1 MKTHYLL
8 VILTLIWSTAV
19 YSGLYRWV
27 DEAGKVHYGD
37 RIPPAYA
44 QNGHTKLYK
53 NGLTKERVESAI
65 ARKKKIEDVKREKE
79 LQKQLKARQ
88 READL
93 QEMRD
98 TQLRS
103 MFNNLEELEMVYQSK
118 LEMADGGIAI
128 LQARHKRLS
137 DSLEKL
143 EARHERVVNPNDKN
157 RLGMKIEDIL
167 DNLHIYQQAITDNQ
181 IERTKINERFKT
193 DLVRFT
199 QLISKSGKK
208 KESDSDD

>member
-53 NGLTKERVESAI
+53 NGLTKERVESAV

-79 LQKQLKARQ
+79 RQKQLLDEISPAYKAICRFVQ
-88 READL
+88 RYGVAFD
-93 QEMRD
+93 
-98 TQLRS
+98 
-103 MFNNLEELEMVYQSK
+103 
-118 LEMADGGIAI
+118 
-128 LQARHKRLS
+128 
-137 DSLEKL
+137 
-143 EARHERVVNPNDKN
+143 
-157 RLGMKIEDIL
+157 
-167 DNLHIYQQAITDNQ
+167 
-181 IERTKINERFKT
+181 
-193 DLVRFT
+193 
-199 QLISKSGKK
+199 
-208 KESDSDD
+208 